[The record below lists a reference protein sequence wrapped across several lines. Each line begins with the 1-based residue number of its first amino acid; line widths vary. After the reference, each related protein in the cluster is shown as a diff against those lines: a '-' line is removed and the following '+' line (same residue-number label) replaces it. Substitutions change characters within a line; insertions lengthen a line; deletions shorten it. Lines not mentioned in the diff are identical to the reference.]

1 MLRMI
6 TQLLMVHTQVLEAYI
21 HLTLMY
27 TTDNIF
33 SELTIKDLINE
44 DGNLATPFKLTTG
57 MIISISNLRVLFC
70 PCVIQRATVHVGTKA
85 WNMRHQSQK
94 GFQGILVDI
103 SQHQKRLSCLCTTQT
118 EDRIFVRCC
127 FWWHFFYC
135 VVIQF
140 TTICR
145 SYGYTTRCVTH
156 TLCYIFKGVNG
167 NIITFAQFEEENLI
181 SETHNNMEISQ

>member
-85 WNMRHQSQK
+85 
-94 GFQGILVDI
+94 
-103 SQHQKRLSCLCTTQT
+103 
-118 EDRIFVRCC
+118 
-127 FWWHFFYC
+127 
-135 VVIQF
+135 
-140 TTICR
+140 
-145 SYGYTTRCVTH
+145 
-156 TLCYIFKGVNG
+156 
-167 NIITFAQFEEENLI
+167 
-181 SETHNNMEISQ
+181 